1 MKKLSS
7 KPSMRYSMDFET
19 IKILAIDDNNDNLI
33 TLKALIRESFPN
45 AETLMAQ
52 NGIDGIEMAAVAEP
66 DVILLDII
74 MPDMDG
80 FDVCKKLKAFRKT
93 ADIPVVFLTAIKI
106 DKENRIK
113 ALEAGGDG
121 FLSKPVDESELTAQI
136 RAMAKIR
143 KAALKK
149 KDEKQE
155 LERLVEERTRELQN
169 THNATLKLLQFFKQE
184 NERRKK
190 SEAALKNSE
199 EQIKLFKQAVDSSS
213 VVITITDVEGKIIYA
228 NPYFL
233 KTTGYSYE
241 EILGNNPRI
250 LKSGHQPKEFYKDL
264 WDTILSGK
272 VWIGEILNKKKNGEL
287 YWVKAVISPILNS
300 KGIITNFVAVKENIT
315 QSRQMMEDLMKA
327 KEKAEESDKLKT
339 AFLANMSHEIRTPMN
354 GILGFAELLKEP
366 GLTVEDQQKY
376 IRIIERS
383 GVRMLNIIN
392 NIVDISK
399 IEAGLMDVKIQESDI
414 NEQIDYIYTFFKPEV
429 EAKGIQLMHKEALSK
444 NNAVILT
451 DREKLFAILT
461 NLVKNAI
468 KYSEKGCIEFGY
480 VASAGTGDE
489 PETLTFY
496 VKDTGIG
503 IRKDKIDII
512 FDRFRQVSEGSN
524 RNYEG
529 VGLGLSITKAYVE
542 MLGGKIWVES
552 EEGLGSCF
560 YFTLP
565 YRTSSGEVVEKQNK
579 KIFSDK
585 KKGKIANLKILI
597 AEDDET
603 AEWLLSTTLKSLS
616 SSILAAKNGAEAV
629 ELCRNHPDIDLIM
642 MDIRLPG
649 MDGYEATRIIR
660 TFNKKVIIF
669 AQTAYGLSCDR
680 NNSIGAGCNEHI
692 SKPINKN
699 DLQKLIYKYFT
710 H

>member
-1 MKKLSS
+1 MK
-7 KPSMRYSMDFET
+7 YFMDVET
-19 IKILAIDDNNDNLI
+19 IKILAIDDNQDNLI
-33 TLKALIRESFPN
+33 TLKALIRESFPQ

-52 NGIDGIEMAAVAEP
+52 NGIKGIEIAAISEP

-80 FDVCKKLKAFRKT
+80 FDVCKKLKAFKKT

-136 RAMAKIR
+136 RAMVKIR
-143 KAALKK
+143 KAAIRK
-149 KDEKQE
+149 KDEKKE
-155 LERLVEERTRELQN
+155 LESLVEERTRELQN
-169 THNATLKLLQFFKQE
+169 THKATLKLLQFFKEE

-190 SEAALKNSE
+190 SEAALRNSE

-233 KTTGYSYE
+233 ETTGYSYDE
-241 EILGNNPRI
+241 VIGSNPRI
-250 LKSGHQPKEFYKDL
+250 LKSGHQSREFYKDL

-366 GLTVEDQQKY
+366 GLTAEEQQKY

-399 IEAGLMDVKIQESDI
+399 IEAGLMDLKIQESDI
-414 NEQIDYIYTFFKPEV
+414 NEQMDYIYTFFKPEV
-429 EAKGIQLMHKEALSK
+429 EAKGMELLHKEVLPK
-444 NNAVILT
+444 NEAIILT
-451 DREKLFAILT
+451 DKEKLFAILT

-480 VASAGTGDE
+480 VTSGGTTEKPD
-489 PETLTFY
+489 TLTFY
-496 VKDTGIG
+496 VRDTGIG
-503 IRKDKIDII
+503 IRKDKTDII

-552 EEGLGSCF
+552 EEKLGSCF

-565 YRTSSGEVVEKQNK
+565 YKTSSENPDNKQLKKTSGVNK
-579 KIFSDK
+579 E
-585 KKGKIANLKILI
+585 GKTADLKILI

-603 AEWLLSTTLKSLS
+603 AEWLLSLTVQPYCSSLLVAHS
-616 SSILAAKNGAEAV
+616 GNEAV
-629 ELCRNHPDIDLIM
+629 EICRNNPDIDLIL
-642 MDIRLPG
+642 MDIRLPE
-649 MDGYEATRIIR
+649 MDGFEATRLIR
-660 TFNKKVIIF
+660 TFNKEVVII

-680 NNSIGAGCNEHI
+680 KKSINAGCNGHI
-692 SKPINKN
+692 SKPISKDDLRELIHKYFN
-699 DLQKLIYKYFT
+699 DLT

>member
-1 MKKLSS
+1 
-7 KPSMRYSMDFET
+7 MDIET

-33 TLKALIRESFPN
+33 TLKALIRESFPQ
-45 AETLMAQ
+45 AETLTAQ
-52 NGIDGIEMAAVAEP
+52 SGIKGIELAALSEP
-66 DVILLDII
+66 NVILLDII

-136 RAMAKIR
+136 RAMVKIR
-143 KAALKK
+143 KAAIRK
-149 KDEKQE
+149 KDEKKE
-155 LERLVEERTRELQN
+155 LETLVEERTRELQN
-169 THNATLKLLQFFKQE
+169 THKATLKLLQFFKEE

-190 SEAALKNSE
+190 SEAALKASQD
-199 EQIKLFKQAVDSSS
+199 QIKLFKQAVDSSS
-213 VVITITDVEGKIIYA
+213 VVITITDVNGKIIYA

-233 KTTGYSYE
+233 KTTGYSYDE
-241 EILGNNPRI
+241 VIGSNPRI
-250 LKSGHQPKEFYKDL
+250 LKSGHQSREFYKDM
-264 WDTILSGK
+264 WDTILAGK
-272 VWIGEILNKKKNGEL
+272 VWVGEILNKKKNGEL
-287 YWVKAVISPILNS
+287 YWVKAVISPIFDS
-300 KGIITNFVAVKENIT
+300 KGLVTNFVAVKENIT
-315 QSRQMMEDLMKA
+315 GSKQLMEDLLKA

-366 GLTVEDQQKY
+366 GLTVDEQQKY

-399 IEAGLMDVKIQESDI
+399 IEAGLMDVNMQESDI

-429 EAKGIQLMHKEALSK
+429 EAKGMQLLHMEALPK
-444 NNAVILT
+444 NEAIILT

-468 KYSEKGCIEFGY
+468 KYSEKGFIEFGY
-480 VASAGTGDE
+480 VTSGGSNEQPD
-489 PETLTFY
+489 TLTFY

-552 EEGLGSCF
+552 EEGLGTCF

-565 YRTSSGEVVEKQNK
+565 YKNSTEINVTEQKQKSSSAKNN
-579 KIFSDK
+579 DK
-585 KKGKIANLKILI
+585 LANLKILI

-603 AEWLLSTTLKSLS
+603 AEWLLSISLQPFCS
-616 SSILAAKNGAEAV
+616 SLLVAHSGAEAV
-629 ELCRNHPDIDLIM
+629 ELCRDHTDIDLIL
-642 MDIRLPG
+642 MDIRMPG
-649 MDGYEATRIIR
+649 MNGYEATKAIR
-660 TFNKKVIIF
+660 KFNQQVIII
-669 AQTAYGLSCDR
+669 AQTAYGLSSDR
-680 NNSIGAGCNEHI
+680 ENSIDVGCNEHL
-692 SKPINKN
+692 SKPISKEE
-699 DLQKLIYKYFT
+699 LKKLIQKYFKK
-710 H
+710 

>member
-1 MKKLSS
+1 MES
-7 KPSMRYSMDFET
+7 DT

-33 TLKALIRESFPN
+33 TLKALIRESFPQ
-45 AETLMAQ
+45 AEVLMAQ
-52 NGIDGIEMAAVAEP
+52 DGINGIEIAAISEP

-74 MPDMDG
+74 MPELDG
-80 FDVCKKLKAFRKT
+80 FAVCKKLKAFKKT
-93 ADIPVVFLTAIKI
+93 ADIPVVFITAIKV
-106 DKENRIK
+106 DKDNRIK

-121 FLSKPVDESELTAQI
+121 FLTKPLDESELTAQI
-136 RAMAKIR
+136 RAMVKIR
-143 KAALKK
+143 KAAIRK
-149 KDEKQE
+149 KDEKEE
-155 LERLVEERTRELQN
+155 LESLVEERTRELQN
-169 THNATLKLLQFFKQE
+169 THKATLKLLKFFKDE
-184 NERRKK
+184 NEKRKK
-190 SEAALKNSE
+190 SEAALKTSE

-213 VVITITDVEGKIIYA
+213 VLITITDVQGKIIYA
-228 NPYFL
+228 NPFFF
-233 KTTGYSYE
+233 KTSGYSNE
-241 EILGNNPRI
+241 ELIGNNPRI
-250 LKSGHQPKEFYKDL
+250 LKSGFQPKEFYKEL

-272 VWIGEILNKKKNGEL
+272 VWIGEMLNKKKSGEL

-300 KGIITNFVAVKENIT
+300 KGVITNFVAVKENIT
-315 QSRQMMEDLMKA
+315 LQKQMLEDLMTA

-366 GLTVEDQQKY
+366 NLTSDDQQKY

-399 IEAGLMDVKIQESDI
+399 IEAGLMDVKIQYSNI

-429 EAKGIQLMHKEALSK
+429 EAKGMELIHKEALPL
-444 NNAVILT
+444 NEAVILT
-451 DREKLFAILT
+451 DREKVFAILT

-480 VASAGTGDE
+480 VITGGTVRPDS
-489 PETLTFY
+489 LTFY

-503 IRKDKIDII
+503 IRKDKIGII

-542 MLGGKIWVES
+542 MLGGKLWVES
-552 EEGLGSCF
+552 EEGIGSCF

-565 YRTSSGEVVEKQNK
+565 FKTISEEATNQQLNLSSEKNE
-579 KIFSDK
+579 IHVADL
-585 KKGKIANLKILI
+585 NILI

-603 AEWLLSTTLKSLS
+603 AEWLLTMTVKPYCKSLLVARS
-616 SSILAAKNGAEAV
+616 GSEVV
-629 ELCRNHPDIDLIM
+629 EICRSHPETDLIL
-642 MDIRLPG
+642 MDIRMPD
-649 MDGYEATRIIR
+649 MNGYEATKQIR
-660 TFNKKVIIF
+660 EFNKDVVII
-669 AQTAYGLSCDR
+669 AQTAYGLSCDK
-680 NNSIGAGCNEHI
+680 NNSIIAGCNEHI
-692 SKPINKN
+692 SKPINK
-699 DLQKLIYKYFT
+699 DQIGELIQKYFMD
-710 H
+710 

>member
-1 MKKLSS
+1 MK
-7 KPSMRYSMDFET
+7 YFMDVDT

-33 TLKALIRESFPN
+33 TLKALIRESFPQ
-45 AETLMAQ
+45 AETLTAQ
-52 NGIDGIEMAAVAEP
+52 NGIRGIELAALSEP

-74 MPDMDG
+74 MPEMDG
-80 FDVCKKLKAFRKT
+80 FEVCKKLKAFRKT

-143 KAALKK
+143 KAAIRK
-149 KDEKQE
+149 KDEKKE
-155 LERLVEERTRELQN
+155 LESLVEERTRELQN
-169 THNATLKLLQFFKQE
+169 THKATLKLLQFFKEE

-190 SEAALKNSE
+190 SEAALKASQ

-213 VVITITDVEGKIIYA
+213 VVITITDVNGKIIYA
-228 NPYFL
+228 NPYFF
-233 KTTGYSYE
+233 KTTGYLYDEVIGS
-241 EILGNNPRI
+241 NPRI
-250 LKSGHQPKEFYKDL
+250 LKSGHQSQEFYKDM

-287 YWVKAVISPILNS
+287 YWVKAVISPIFDS
-300 KGIITNFVAVKENIT
+300 KGTVTNFVAVKENIT
-315 QSRQMMEDLMKA
+315 GSKQLMEDLLKA

-366 GLTVEDQQKY
+366 GLTIDEQQKY

-399 IEAGLMDVKIQESDI
+399 IEAGLMDIKIQESDI

-429 EAKGIQLMHKEALSK
+429 EAKGMHLLHKEGLPK
-444 NNAVILT
+444 NEASILT

-468 KYSEKGCIEFGY
+468 KYSENGFIEFGY
-480 VASAGTGDE
+480 VSSGGSNEQPDL
-489 PETLTFY
+489 LTFY

-503 IRKDKIDII
+503 IHKDKIDII

-565 YRTSSGEVVEKQNK
+565 YKTNTEIYAGKQKRKSSSVKN
-579 KIFSDK
+579 D
-585 KKGKIANLKILI
+585 GKSVNLKILI

-603 AEWLLSTTLKSLS
+603 AESLLSISLQPFS
-616 SSILAAKNGAEAV
+616 SSMLVAHTGAEAV
-629 ELCRNHPDIDLIM
+629 ELCRNHPDIDMIL
-642 MDIRLPG
+642 MDIRMPG
-649 MDGYEATRIIR
+649 MNGYEATEEIR
-660 TFNKKVIIF
+660 KFNQQVIII
-669 AQTAYGLSCDR
+669 AQTAYGLSSDR
-680 NNSIGAGCNEHI
+680 KNSIDAGCNEHI
-692 SKPINKN
+692 SKPISKE
-699 DLQKLIYKYFT
+699 DLQELIQKYFKK
-710 H
+710 

>member
-1 MKKLSS
+1 MK
-7 KPSMRYSMDFET
+7 YSMDVET

-33 TLKALIRESFPN
+33 TLKALIRESFPQ
-45 AETLMAQ
+45 AETLTAQ
-52 NGIDGIEMAAVAEP
+52 NGIKGIEIAAVSEP

-80 FDVCKKLKAFRKT
+80 FDVCKKLKAFKKT

-136 RAMAKIR
+136 RAMVKIR
-143 KAALKK
+143 KAAIRI
-149 KDEKQE
+149 KDEKKE
-155 LERLVEERTRELQN
+155 LESLVEERTRELQN
-169 THNATLKLLQFFKQE
+169 THKATLKLLQFFKEE

-190 SEAALKNSE
+190 SEAALRSSE

-228 NPYFL
+228 NPFFL
-233 KTTGYSYE
+233 ETTGYSYDE
-241 EILGNNPRI
+241 VIGSNPRI
-250 LKSGHQPKEFYKDL
+250 LKSGHQSREFYKKM

-315 QSRQMMEDLMKA
+315 QSRQMMEDLLKA

-366 GLTVEDQQKY
+366 GLNVEEQQKY

-429 EAKGIQLMHKEALSK
+429 EAKGMELLHKEVLPK
-444 NNAVILT
+444 NEAGILT

-480 VASAGTGDE
+480 VTSGGNIEKPD
-489 PETLTFY
+489 TLTFY

-542 MLGGKIWVES
+542 MLGGRIWVES

-565 YRTSSGEVVEKQNK
+565 YKTTTEEVVKKQKQKTSTDQDEEKA
-579 KIFSDK
+579 
-585 KKGKIANLKILI
+585 ANLKILI

-603 AEWLLSTTLKSLS
+603 AEWLLSITVQPFCSSLLVARS
-616 SSILAAKNGAEAV
+616 GTEAV
-629 ELCRNHPDIDLIM
+629 EMCRNNTDIDLIL
-642 MDIRLPG
+642 MDIRLPEMNG
-649 MDGYEATRIIR
+649 HEATRLIR
-660 TFNKKVIIF
+660 TFNKEVVII
-669 AQTAYGLSCDR
+669 AQTAYGLSSDR
-680 NNSIGAGCNEHI
+680 NNSFEAGCNEHI
-692 SKPINKN
+692 SKPINKD
-699 DLQKLIYKYFT
+699 DLQEMIKKYFT
-710 H
+710 K

>member
-1 MKKLSS
+1 MK
-7 KPSMRYSMDFET
+7 YSMDIET

-33 TLKALIRESFPN
+33 TLKALIRESFPQ

-52 NGIDGIEMAAVAEP
+52 NGIKGIEMAAVSEP

-80 FDVCKKLKAFRKT
+80 FDVCKKLKAFKKT

-136 RAMAKIR
+136 RAMVKIR
-143 KAALKK
+143 KAALRI
-149 KDEKQE
+149 KDEKKE
-155 LERLVEERTRELQN
+155 LESLVEERTRELQN
-169 THNATLKLLQFFKQE
+169 THKATLKLLQFFKEE

-190 SEAALKNSE
+190 SEAALRSSE

-213 VVITITDVEGKIIYA
+213 VIITITDVDGKIIYA

-233 KTTGYSYE
+233 ETTGYSYE
-241 EILGNNPRI
+241 EIIGNNPRI
-250 LKSGHQPKEFYKDL
+250 LKSGHQPREFYKNL
-264 WDTILSGK
+264 WNTILSGK
-272 VWIGEILNKKKNGEL
+272 VWIGELLNKKKNGEL

-315 QSRQMMEDLMKA
+315 QSRQMMEDLLKA

-366 GLTVEDQQKY
+366 GLTVEEQQKY

-399 IEAGLMDVKIQESDI
+399 IEAGLMEVKIQESDI

-429 EAKGIQLMHKEALSK
+429 EAKGMELLHKEALPK
-444 NNAVILT
+444 NEAGILT

-480 VASAGTGDE
+480 VTSGGSIEKPD
-489 PETLTFY
+489 TLTFY

-565 YRTSSGEVVEKQNK
+565 YKTTNQEVVKKRKQKTSTDKNLEKA
-579 KIFSDK
+579 
-585 KKGKIANLKILI
+585 ANLKILI

-603 AEWLLSTTLKSLS
+603 AEWLLSITVQPFCSSLLVARS
-616 SSILAAKNGAEAV
+616 GTEAV
-629 ELCRNHPDIDLIM
+629 EMCRNNTDIDLIL
-642 MDIRLPG
+642 MDIRLPQMNG
-649 MDGYEATRIIR
+649 HEATRLIR
-660 TFNKKVIIF
+660 TFNKEVVII
-669 AQTAYGLSCDR
+669 AQTAYGLSSDR
-680 NNSIGAGCNEHI
+680 NNSFEAGCNEHI
-692 SKPINKN
+692 SKPINKD
-699 DLQKLIYKYFT
+699 DLRALIHKYFNDQT
-710 H
+710 Y

>member
-1 MKKLSS
+1 MK
-7 KPSMRYSMDFET
+7 YFMDVDT

-33 TLKALIRESFPN
+33 TLKALIRESFPQ
-45 AETLMAQ
+45 AETLTAQ
-52 NGIDGIEMAAVAEP
+52 NGIRGIELAALSEP

-74 MPDMDG
+74 MPEMDG
-80 FDVCKKLKAFRKT
+80 FEVCKKLKAFRKT

-143 KAALKK
+143 KAAIRK
-149 KDEKQE
+149 KDEKKE
-155 LERLVEERTRELQN
+155 LESLVEERTRELQN
-169 THNATLKLLQFFKQE
+169 THKATLKLLQFFKEE

-190 SEAALKNSE
+190 SEAALKASQ

-213 VVITITDVEGKIIYA
+213 VVITITDVNGKIIYA
-228 NPYFL
+228 NPYFF
-233 KTTGYSYE
+233 KTTGYSSDE
-241 EILGNNPRI
+241 VIGSNPRI
-250 LKSGHQPKEFYKDL
+250 LKSGHQSQEFYKDM

-287 YWVKAVISPILNS
+287 YWVKAVISPIFDS
-300 KGIITNFVAVKENIT
+300 KGTVTNFVAVKENIT
-315 QSRQMMEDLMKA
+315 GSRQLMEDLLKA

-366 GLTVEDQQKY
+366 GLTIDEQQKY

-399 IEAGLMDVKIQESDI
+399 IEAGLMDIKIQESDI

-429 EAKGIQLMHKEALSK
+429 EAKGMHLLHKEGLPK
-444 NNAVILT
+444 NEACILT

-468 KYSEKGCIEFGY
+468 KYSENGFIEFGY
-480 VASAGTGDE
+480 VSSGGSNEQPDL
-489 PETLTFY
+489 LTFY

-503 IRKDKIDII
+503 IHKDKIDII

-565 YRTSSGEVVEKQNK
+565 YKTNTEIYAGKQKRKSSSVKN
-579 KIFSDK
+579 D
-585 KKGKIANLKILI
+585 GKSVNLKILI

-603 AEWLLSTTLKSLS
+603 AESLLSISLQPFS
-616 SSILAAKNGAEAV
+616 SSMLVAHTGAEAV
-629 ELCRNHPDIDLIM
+629 ELCRNHPDIDMIL
-642 MDIRLPG
+642 MDIRMPG
-649 MDGYEATRIIR
+649 MNGYEATEEIR
-660 TFNKKVIIF
+660 KFNQQVIII
-669 AQTAYGLSCDR
+669 AQTAYGLSSDR
-680 NNSIGAGCNEHI
+680 KNSIDAGCNEHI
-692 SKPINKN
+692 SKPISKE
-699 DLQKLIYKYFT
+699 DLQELIQKYFKK
-710 H
+710 

>member
-1 MKKLSS
+1 MK
-7 KPSMRYSMDFET
+7 YFMDVDT

-33 TLKALIRESFPN
+33 TLKALIRESFPQ
-45 AETLMAQ
+45 AETLTAQ
-52 NGIDGIEMAAVAEP
+52 NGIRGIELAALSEP

-74 MPDMDG
+74 MPEMDG
-80 FDVCKKLKAFRKT
+80 FEVCKKLKAFRKT

-143 KAALKK
+143 KAAIRK
-149 KDEKQE
+149 KDEKKE
-155 LERLVEERTRELQN
+155 LESLVEERTRELQN
-169 THNATLKLLQFFKQE
+169 THKATLKLLQFFKEE

-190 SEAALKNSE
+190 SEAALKTSQ

-213 VVITITDVEGKIIYA
+213 VVITITDVNGKIIYA
-228 NPYFL
+228 NPYFF
-233 KTTGYSYE
+233 KTTGYSSDE
-241 EILGNNPRI
+241 VIGSNPRI
-250 LKSGHQPKEFYKDL
+250 LKSGHQSQEFYKDM

-287 YWVKAVISPILNS
+287 YWVKAVISPIFDS
-300 KGIITNFVAVKENIT
+300 KGTVTNFVAVKENIT
-315 QSRQMMEDLMKA
+315 GSRQLMEDLLKA

-366 GLTVEDQQKY
+366 GLTVDEQQKY

-399 IEAGLMDVKIQESDI
+399 IEAGLMDIKIQESDI

-429 EAKGIQLMHKEALSK
+429 EAKGMHLLHKEGLPK
-444 NNAVILT
+444 NEASILA

-468 KYSEKGCIEFGY
+468 KYSENGFIEFGY
-480 VASAGTGDE
+480 VSSGGSNEQPDL
-489 PETLTFY
+489 LTFY

-503 IRKDKIDII
+503 IHKDKIDII

-565 YRTSSGEVVEKQNK
+565 YKTNTEIYAGKQKRKSSSVKN
-579 KIFSDK
+579 D
-585 KKGKIANLKILI
+585 GKSVNLKILI

-603 AEWLLSTTLKSLS
+603 AESLLSISLQPFS
-616 SSILAAKNGAEAV
+616 SSMLVAHTGAEAV
-629 ELCRNHPDIDLIM
+629 ELCRNHPDIDMIL
-642 MDIRLPG
+642 MDIRMPG
-649 MDGYEATRIIR
+649 MNGYEATEEIR
-660 TFNKKVIIF
+660 KFNQQVIII
-669 AQTAYGLSCDR
+669 AQTAYGLSSDR
-680 NNSIGAGCNEHI
+680 KNSIDAGCNEHI
-692 SKPINKN
+692 SKPISKE
-699 DLQKLIYKYFT
+699 DLQELIQKYFKK
-710 H
+710 